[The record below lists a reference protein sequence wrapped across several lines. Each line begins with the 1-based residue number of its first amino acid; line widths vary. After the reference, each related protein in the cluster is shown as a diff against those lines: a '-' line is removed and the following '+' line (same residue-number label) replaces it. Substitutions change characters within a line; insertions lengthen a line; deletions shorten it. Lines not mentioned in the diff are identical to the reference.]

1 MARASAVKMPPEANA
16 SHGCEGA
23 RRVLALMLTFSADD
37 NTLTARQLAERTGI
51 ALPSVYRYITL
62 LRETGLLAGDER
74 GSYRL
79 SARLIG
85 LAKAAEAAE
94 SIIDVADPVMRNLA
108 AQTGETVILVRLI
121 GRSAVCVHR
130 VQSAQRLRISFEPG
144 QPLPLERGAS
154 ARLLLASLT
163 PNVRKEYLAPLA
175 ERDPEAAALLEKR
188 VLAAGQQGFATSEE
202 EIDKGVW
209 AASAQVTQGKRMVGV
224 LTVPSPLVRAP
235 AEQRA
240 QLLGQVRRAAL
251 VINDGLRSTT
261 RR

>member
-16 SHGCEGA
+16 AHGCEGA
-23 RRVLALMLTFSADD
+23 RRVLALMLTFSADE

-85 LAKAAEAAE
+85 LARAAEAAE
-94 SIIDVADPVMRNLA
+94 SIIDVADPVMHDLA
-108 AQTGETVILVRLI
+108 ERTGETVILVRLI

-130 VQSAQRLRISFEPG
+130 VQSEQQLRISFEPG
-144 QPLPLERGAS
+144 QPLPLDRGAS
-154 ARLLLASLT
+154 SRLLLSSVPAH
-163 PNVRKEYLAPLA
+163 VRREYLAPLA
-175 ERDPEAAALLEKR
+175 ERDPEAAALLEKKI
-188 VLAAGQQGFATSEE
+188 LLAGQQGYATSEE
-202 EIDKGVW
+202 EIHKGVW
-209 AASAQVTQGKRMVGV
+209 AAAAQVMHGKRMVAV

-240 QLLGQVRRAAL
+240 LLLSQLRASARA
-251 VINDGLRSTT
+251 IEDGLRTP

>member
-1 MARASAVKMPPEANA
+1 MAKASAVKMPPEANA
-16 SHGCEGA
+16 AHGCEGA
-23 RRVLALMLTFSADD
+23 RRVLALMLTFSADE

-85 LAKAAEAAE
+85 LARAADAAE
-94 SIIDVADPVMRNLA
+94 SIIDVADPVMHDLA
-108 AQTGETVILVRLI
+108 ERTGETVILVRLI

-130 VQSAQRLRISFEPG
+130 VQSAQQLRISFEAG
-144 QPLPLERGAS
+144 QPLPIDRGAS
-154 ARLLLASLT
+154 ARLLLSSV
-163 PNVRKEYLAPLA
+163 PPHIRKEYLAPLA
-175 ERDPEAAALLEKR
+175 ERDPEAAALLEKKI
-188 VLAAGQQGFATSEE
+188 LLAGQQGYATSEE
-202 EIDKGVW
+202 EIHKGVW
-209 AASAQVTQGKRMVGV
+209 AAAAQVMYGKRMVAV

-240 QLLGQVRRAAL
+240 LLLSQLRASARA
-251 VINDGLRSTT
+251 IEDGLRTA

>member
-175 ERDPEAAALLEKR
+175 ERDPEAAAMLEKR

-251 VINDGLRSTT
+251 VINDSLRSTT

>member
-16 SHGCEGA
+16 AHGCEGA
-23 RRVLALMLTFSADD
+23 RRVLALMLTFSADE
-37 NTLTARQLAERTGI
+37 NTLTARQLADRTGI

-85 LAKAAEAAE
+85 LARAAESAE
-94 SIIDVADPVMRNLA
+94 SIIDLADPVMRDLA
-108 AQTGETVILVRLI
+108 KLTGETVILVRLI

-130 VQSAQRLRISFEPG
+130 VQSAQQLRISFEAG

-154 ARLLLASLT
+154 ARLLLSSLA
-163 PNVRKEYLAPLA
+163 PSVRREYLAPLA
-175 ERDPEAAALLEKR
+175 ERDPEAAALLEKKII
-188 VLAAGQQGFATSEE
+188 LAGQQGYATSEE
-202 EIDKGVW
+202 EIHRGVW
-209 AASAQVTQGKRMVGV
+209 ATAAQVMQGKRMVAV
-224 LTVPSPLVRAP
+224 LTVPSPVVRAP

-240 QLLGQVRRAAL
+240 LRLSQVRAAARAIEESLRAA
-251 VINDGLRSTT
+251 

>member
-163 PNVRKEYLAPLA
+163 PDVRKEYLAPLA

-209 AASAQVTQGKRMVGV
+209 AASAQVTQGKRVVGV

-251 VINDGLRSTT
+251 VINDGLRSTI

>member
-16 SHGCEGA
+16 AHGCEGA
-23 RRVLALMLTFSADD
+23 RRVLALMLTFSADE
-37 NTLTARQLAERTGI
+37 NTLTARQLADRTGI

-85 LAKAAEAAE
+85 LARAAE
-94 SIIDVADPVMRNLA
+94 SAEGIINVADPVMRELA
-108 AQTGETVILVRLI
+108 KLTGETVILVRLI

-130 VQSAQRLRISFEPG
+130 VQSAQQLRISFEAG
-144 QPLPLERGAS
+144 QPLPLARGAS
-154 ARLLLASLT
+154 SRLLLSSLA
-163 PNVRKEYLAPLA
+163 PSVRREYLAPLA
-175 ERDPEAAALLEKR
+175 EQDPEAAALLEKKII
-188 VLAAGQQGFATSEE
+188 LAGQQGYATSEE
-202 EIDKGVW
+202 EIHRGVW
-209 AASAQVTQGKRMVGV
+209 ATAAQVMQGKRMVAV

-240 QLLGQVRRAAL
+240 LLLSQVRAAARA
-251 VINDGLRSTT
+251 VEDRLRVV

>member
-16 SHGCEGA
+16 AHGCEGA
-23 RRVLALMLTFSADD
+23 RRVLALMLTFSADE
-37 NTLTARQLAERTGI
+37 NTLTARQLADRTGI

-79 SARLIG
+79 SPRLIG
-85 LAKAAEAAE
+85 LARAAESAE
-94 SIIDVADPVMRNLA
+94 SIIDVAEPVMRELA
-108 AQTGETVILVRLI
+108 KLTGETVILVRLI

-130 VQSAQRLRISFEPG
+130 VESGQRLRISFEPG

-154 ARLLLASLT
+154 SRLLLSSLA
-163 PNVRKEYLAPLA
+163 PSVRREYLAPLA
-175 ERDPEAAALLEKR
+175 ERDPEAAALLEKKII
-188 VLAAGQQGFATSEE
+188 LAGQQGHATSEE
-202 EIDKGVW
+202 EIHRGVW
-209 AASAQVTQGKRMVGV
+209 ATAAQVMQGKRMVAV
-224 LTVPSPLVRAP
+224 LTVPSPVVRVP

-240 QLLGQVRRAAL
+240 LRLSQVRAAARA
-251 VINDGLRSTT
+251 VEDSLRVV

>member
-1 MARASAVKMPPEANA
+1 MARASAVRMPPEANA
-16 SHGCEGA
+16 AHGCEGA
-23 RRVLALMLTFSADD
+23 RRVLALRLTFSADD

-62 LRETGLLAGDER
+62 LRETGLMAGDER

-85 LAKAAEAAE
+85 LARAAGAAE
-94 SIIDVADPVMRNLA
+94 SIIDVADPVMHD
-108 AQTGETVILVRLI
+108 LV

-130 VQSAQRLRISFEPG
+130 VQSAQQLRISFEAG

-154 ARLLLASLT
+154 ARLLLASLA
-163 PNVRKEYLAPLA
+163 PQVRKEYLAPLA
-175 ERDPEAAALLEKR
+175 ERDPEVAALLEKR
-188 VLAAGQQGFATSEE
+188 IIMAGQQGFATSEE
-202 EIDKGVW
+202 EIHKGVW
-209 AASAQVTQGKRMVGV
+209 AASAQVMQGKRVV
-224 LTVPSPLVRAP
+224 AALTVPSPLVRAP

-240 QLLGQVRRAAL
+240 QLLSRVRSAARE
-251 VINDGLRSTT
+251 ISEGLRPA

>member
-16 SHGCEGA
+16 AHGCEGA
-23 RRVLALMLTFSADD
+23 RRVLALMLTFSADE

-85 LAKAAEAAE
+85 LARAAEAAE
-94 SIIDVADPVMRNLA
+94 SIIDIADPVMQRLA
-108 AQTGETVILVRLI
+108 EQTGETVILVRLI

-163 PNVRKEYLAPLA
+163 PSVRREYLAPLA

-188 VLAAGQQGFATSEE
+188 ILLAGQQGFATSEE
-202 EIDKGVW
+202 EIEQGVW
-209 AASAQVTQGKRMVGV
+209 AASAQVMHGKRMVAA

-235 AEQRA
+235 AEERA
-240 QLLGQVRRAAL
+240 RLLGQVRTAAL
-251 VINDGLRSTT
+251 HINEGLRTA

>member
-144 QPLPLERGAS
+144 QPLPLDRGAS

-235 AEQRA
+235 DEQRA

-251 VINDGLRSTT
+251 VINDGLRSTI

>member
-16 SHGCEGA
+16 AHGCEGA
-23 RRVLALMLTFSADD
+23 RRVLALMLTFSADE

-85 LAKAAEAAE
+85 LAKAAESAE
-94 SIIDVADPVMRNLA
+94 SIIDVADPVMHELA
-108 AQTGETVILVRLI
+108 KQTGETVILVRLI

-130 VQSAQRLRISFEPG
+130 VQSAQQLRISFEAG

-154 ARLLLASLT
+154 ARLLLSSLT
-163 PNVRKEYLAPLA
+163 PSVRREYLAPLA
-175 ERDPEAAALLEKR
+175 ERDPEAAALLEKKII
-188 VLAAGQQGFATSEE
+188 LAGQQGWATSEE
-202 EIDKGVW
+202 EIHRGVW
-209 AASAQVTQGKRMVGV
+209 ATAAQVMQGKRMVAV
-224 LTVPSPLVRAP
+224 LTVPSPVVRVP
-235 AEQRA
+235 AEQRS
-240 QLLGQVRRAAL
+240 LLLSQVKAAARAIEDSLRAA
-251 VINDGLRSTT
+251 

>member
-251 VINDGLRSTT
+251 VINDGLRSAT

>member
-1 MARASAVKMPPEANA
+1 MARASAVRMPPEANA
-16 SHGCEGA
+16 AHGCEGA

-37 NTLTARQLAERTGI
+37 HTLTARQLAERTGI

-85 LAKAAEAAE
+85 LARAAEAAE
-94 SIIDVADPVMRNLA
+94 SIIDVAAPVMHSLA
-108 AQTGETVILVRLI
+108 EQTGETVILVRLI
-121 GRSAVCVHR
+121 ARSAVCVHR
-130 VQSAQRLRISFEPG
+130 VQSAQQLRISFEPG
-144 QPLPLERGAS
+144 QSLPLERGAS
-154 ARLLLASLT
+154 ARLLLASL
-163 PNVRKEYLAPLA
+163 PLHVRKEYLAPLA
-175 ERDPEAAALLEKR
+175 DKDPEAAALLEKKIQ
-188 VLAAGQQGFATSEE
+188 LAGQQGFATSEE
-202 EIDKGVW
+202 EIHVGVW
-209 AASAQVTQGKRMVGV
+209 AASAQVTQGKRVLAA

-240 QLLGQVRRAAL
+240 LLLNRVRSAAHQ
-251 VINDGLRSTT
+251 ISDGLRTA

>member
-1 MARASAVKMPPEANA
+1 
-16 SHGCEGA
+16 
-23 RRVLALMLTFSADD
+23 MLTFSADE

-85 LAKAAEAAE
+85 LARAAEAAE
-94 SIIDVADPVMRNLA
+94 SIIDVADPVMHDLA
-108 AQTGETVILVRLI
+108 ERTGETVILVRLI

-130 VQSAQRLRISFEPG
+130 VQSAQQLRISFEAG
-144 QPLPLERGAS
+144 QPLPIDRGAS
-154 ARLLLASLT
+154 ARLLLSSV
-163 PNVRKEYLAPLA
+163 PPHIRKEYLAPLA
-175 ERDPEAAALLEKR
+175 ERDPEAAALLEKKI
-188 VLAAGQQGFATSEE
+188 LLAGQQGYATSEE
-202 EIDKGVW
+202 EIHKGVW
-209 AASAQVTQGKRMVGV
+209 AAAAQVIYGKRMVAV

-235 AEQRA
+235 AEQRELLLS
-240 QLLGQVRRAAL
+240 QLRAAARA
-251 VINDGLRSTT
+251 IEDGLRAA